1 MAAAA
6 WPVTVGPGRGRP
18 GGGNATGFPGRRSE
32 SSCGGG
38 RGPGHVAAMMPDG
51 QEMNQDGMKVGSMFH
66 FQACLQFII
75 TDQ

>member
-1 MAAAA
+1 MLLASLAGGPSHLAAAA
-6 WPVTVGPGRGRP
+6 AAHG
-18 GGGNATGFPGRRSE
+18 
-32 SSCGGG
+32 
-38 RGPGHVAAMMPDG
+38 VAAMMPDG

>member
-1 MAAAA
+1 MLLASLAGGPSHLAAAA
-6 WPVTVGPGRGRP
+6 
-18 GGGNATGFPGRRSE
+18 AA
-32 SSCGGG
+32 
-38 RGPGHVAAMMPDG
+38 HVAAMMPDG